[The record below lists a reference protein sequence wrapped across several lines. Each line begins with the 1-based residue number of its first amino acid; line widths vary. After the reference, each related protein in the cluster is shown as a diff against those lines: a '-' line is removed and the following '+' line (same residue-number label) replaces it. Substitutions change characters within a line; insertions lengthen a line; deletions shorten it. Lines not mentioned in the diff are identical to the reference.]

1 MDKSDRLPRFGE
13 FPTTDPITELLI
25 QPSVYQAGETPYL
38 PNEVRPP
45 VNTKVINSF
54 VNSGAF
60 FKRSKVMRHAR
71 EEWDRHLKGKVSE
84 MQATLQNATAGVP
97 RLMRRVQYHNIL
109 ALVSGSFE
117 TLRRWTTGSANKLRM
132 FQLAGW
138 MLLITS
144 FVGTFKLLSLQAAFA
159 DSPIS
164 CGILATLAALA
175 IVAAKGMIEKVDSPV
190 LRRRLRIGL
199 NGLSLVLL
207 ATYGSLLAFQ
217 TGGLAAGTQD
227 VLQLGLGTAT
237 FGMPWLSPYLQ
248 AFQLWLESF
257 SALACFENAEALR
270 ERLGEPDETKSATKE
285 LRLQQSYVLEQSL
298 KAHHDTIAWA
308 QGTLLRLKADR
319 AAYVLEALAYFEEQA
334 ESRRVHRAGMNRARR
349 DGEPRRPFLRRCADV
364 FRS

>member
-13 FPTTDPITELLI
+13 FPTTDPVTELLI

-45 VNTKVINSF
+45 VNTKVIDSF
-54 VNSGAF
+54 VNSAAF

-97 RLMRRVQYHNIL
+97 RLMRRVRYHNIL

-117 TLRRWTTGSANKLRM
+117 TLRRWTTGSANKLRI

-199 NGLSLVLL
+199 NALSLVLL
-207 ATYGSLLAFQ
+207 LTYGGLVSFQ
-217 TGGLAAGTQD
+217 TGGLAAGILD
-227 VLQLGLGTAT
+227 VLELGRGETS

-248 AFQLWLESF
+248 TCQLWLESIT
-257 SALACFENAEALR
+257 ALACFENAEALR
-270 ERLGEPDETKSATKE
+270 ERFGEPNETKSATKE

-308 QGTLLRLKADR
+308 RGTLLRLKADR